1 MLLAVLSL
9 IFGLALLVWS
19 ADKFVEGAASTAKH
33 LGMPSLLIGMV
44 VIGFGTSAPEMVV
57 SAMAAVDGNPALAL
71 GNGYGSNIANV
82 GLILGITAL
91 VSPILVHSSIIRK
104 ELPILMVATLGAGA
118 LLLDDAISRA
128 DAWIMI
134 GVFLGI
140 MGWGIYSALKFRQD
154 RLADDVDQEME
165 EADLALKPA
174 LFWLATGLVLLI
186 VSSRVLVYGAVE
198 IASGLGVSDLVIGL
212 TIVALGT
219 SLPELASSVAAA
231 RKGEH
236 DMAIGNIVGSN
247 MFNLLAVVGIA
258 GAILPMENLDPEV
271 LSRDWTVMTALT
283 LLLFLTAY
291 GFRSRQGRIN
301 RWEGVLLIAAYAGY
315 NGYLAMEV
323 LGA

>member
-1 MLLAVLSL
+1 V
-9 IFGLALLVWS
+9 
-19 ADKFVEGAASTAKH
+19 
-33 LGMPSLLIGMV
+33 
-44 VIGFGTSAPEMVV
+44 
-57 SAMAAVDGNPALAL
+57 
-71 GNGYGSNIANV
+71 
-82 GLILGITAL
+82 
-91 VSPILVHSSIIRK
+91 
-104 ELPILMVATLGAGA
+104 
-118 LLLDDAISRA
+118 
-128 DAWIMI
+128 
-134 GVFLGI
+134 
-140 MGWGIYSALKFRQD
+140 
-154 RLADDVDQEME
+154 
-165 EADLALKPA
+165 
-174 LFWLATGLVLLI
+174 TGLVLLV

-198 IASGLGVSDLVIGL
+198 IASGLGVSDLIIGL

-258 GAILPMENLDPEV
+258 GAILPMENLEPTV
-271 LSRDWTVMTALT
+271 LYRDWAVMTALT

-291 GFRSRQGRIN
+291 GFRGRQGVIN